1 MSEHQPTPPS
11 GTDRTKPGDPHSSSI
26 PADVLEAE
34 RADAIDQLAGTLAH
48 EFSNLLTAMT
58 GQLELLL
65 DRFPNAGSE
74 RQLLLDV
81 KAGADAAGRMSR
93 QLLAISG
100 RQAMT
105 LEPTDLNAL
114 VQESADVLQQIAGGA
129 AEVRLDLAST
139 VPPIAVDPRLV
150 KQSLFGLVAAA
161 RDGLAGDGRITVS
174 TVLESDLLGPSVRL
188 SVADTRPW
196 SDRDLARIF
205 EPQPSTGRQ
214 TRGAGLSL
222 AAIRGTVRQCGAT
235 ITCERVVPMGVAFH
249 LRFPLHTAR

>member
-1 MSEHQPTPPS
+1 
-11 GTDRTKPGDPHSSSI
+11 
-26 PADVLEAE
+26 
-34 RADAIDQLAGTLAH
+34 
-48 EFSNLLTAMT
+48 MT

-65 DRFPNAGSE
+65 DRFSTPGSE

-105 LEPTDLNAL
+105 PEPTDLNAL
-114 VQESADVLQQIAGGA
+114 VQESADVLQQIAGA
-129 AEVRLDLAST
+129 VAEVRLDLAGT
-139 VPPIAVDPRLV
+139 VPPVTVDPRLV
-150 KQSLFGLVAAA
+150 RQTLFGLVAAA
-161 RDGLAGDGRITVS
+161 RDGLAGAGRITLS
-174 TVLESDLLGPSVRL
+174 TVVEKDLLGPTVRL

-196 SDRDLARIF
+196 SDRDMARIF

-214 TRGAGLSL
+214 PRGAGMAM

-235 ITCERVVPMGVAFH
+235 ITCERVAPIGIVFH
-249 LRFPLHTAR
+249 LHFPLPTE